1 MIKIIGTNFITVGCH
16 CICRL
21 YYKLCMF
28 PVQLISSSLHQLPK
42 APSVSFVSLPLS
54 KGHKGRS
61 VLGEVG
67 KISTCGR
74 CSSGLTG
81 LLNKEEQRG
90 DIVDN
95 YYSVVLEQSPW
106 SPAERMRPRI
116 HVWPK
121 QVHHDNGTA
130 TFRHNTV
137 SDSHG
142 EDYSCCELV
151 GCDTVQSWEVNTD
164 PLEKHAIGMFRLYG
178 VKHSS
183 VQSALREFIVPHVYR
198 TTFA

>member
-1 MIKIIGTNFITVGCH
+1 MMIVIIIGTNFVKLEHH

-42 APSVSFVSLPLS
+42 APSVSFIFLPLS

-95 YYSVVLEQSPW
+95 YYSIVLEQSPW
-106 SPAERMRPRI
+106 SPAERMHPRI

-137 SDSHG
+137 SASHG
-142 EDYSCCELV
+142 EDYSYCELV
-151 GCDTVQSWEVNTD
+151 GCDTVQSW
-164 PLEKHAIGMFRLYG
+164 RLIQTLQR
-178 VKHSS
+178 SML
-183 VQSALREFIVPHVYR
+183 SAFLVLILGK
-198 TTFA
+198 